1 MNGEQKILEILILFN
16 LKFLKTIQKPQFFS
30 KIIQINQLK
39 INFPV
44 SNINSKS
51 VKIVQIPQHPSR
63 YSELIFKEFH
73 LENRFSRDYAKN

>member
-1 MNGEQKILEILILFN
+1 MNGGQKILEILILFN
-16 LKFLKTIQKPQFFS
+16 LKFLKTIQKPQFSS

-44 SNINSKS
+44 FKINSKS